1 MVDKLESGF
10 TALEAT
16 VNDLLQFTAHREPNR
31 QPCLIRNTIEEVCQS
46 LLPQCETQGIR
57 TRVDVP
63 PEETI
68 WVDDAMVR
76 RALLNLVLNALDA
89 MPDGGELVITSC
101 SSPQAYE
108 LEVADSGPGVEL
120 QAVRKILEPFF
131 TTKQGGTGLGLS
143 IVSRIAEAHGGKVLI
158 ANCPE
163 GGAAFTLRFPRQASG
178 EAVA

>member
-89 MPDGGELVITSC
+89 MPDGGELTVRGSQNREWGVIAVEDTGIGI
-101 SSPQAYE
+101 PAAAQAR
-108 LEVADSGPGVEL
+108 LF
-120 QAVRKILEPFF
+120 EPFY
-131 TTKQGGTGLGLS
+131 TTREQGSGLGLAVVQQVMEENGGS
-143 IVSRIAEAHGGKVLI
+143 VEVDSTPGKGSVFRVYLPIAK
-158 ANCPE
+158 
-163 GGAAFTLRFPRQASG
+163 S
-178 EAVA
+178 